1 MAKQWTMVRV
11 SPANVK
17 KIDEAARR
25 LGTSRTAMLNLIVER
40 FNLDEFVPND
50 ASRPVIF
57 DYEHGD
63 QHKP

>member
-17 KIDEAARR
+17 KVDEAARR

-57 DYEHGD
+57 DYKHGD
-63 QHKP
+63 QHK

>member
-17 KIDEAARR
+17 KVDEAARR

-57 DYEHGD
+57 DYKHGG
-63 QHKP
+63 QHK